1 MLLAATA
8 GFRAYLLPV
17 ALDPAAR
24 HYEAAFLSFVR
35 GNAFNVAVFD
45 VASRARQSPALRSGF
60 TLERSD
66 DVRRD
71 PPSIEPARLRD
82 DRN

>member
-8 GFRAYLLPV
+8 GFCAYLLPV

-35 GNAFNVAVFD
+35 GNAFNVAVPTWR
-45 VASRARQSPALRSGF
+45 VVRASHQLSDPGSPLNGPTTSGV
-60 TLERSD
+60 TH
-66 DVRRD
+66 
-71 PPSIEPARLRD
+71 PP
-82 DRN
+82 